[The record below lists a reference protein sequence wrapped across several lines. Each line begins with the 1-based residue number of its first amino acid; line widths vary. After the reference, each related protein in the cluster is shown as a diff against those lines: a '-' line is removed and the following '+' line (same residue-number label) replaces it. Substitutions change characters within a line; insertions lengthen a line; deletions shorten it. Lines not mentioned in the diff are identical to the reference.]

1 MEGITERMPAHFS
14 DERQRFWK
22 RWIPTLLAIVILT
35 TVFCCEGLIVRHNTE
50 QRVRAEMAAEYDA
63 KLEAYKAEQAAEA
76 QAQYFLSGDASREAA
91 INQAVDA
98 VAQVIA
104 RLSTDRQ
111 KLTEA
116 SCILARV
123 MAAGYPDNF
132 PDVCSQENQWMF
144 FDGKDKTFSAH
155 DRELAETVV
164 RPYME
169 SGIVPDG
176 LTAAFVY
183 GEWSESDF
191 VLRDSWTRDSKA
203 HYWRWS

>member
-1 MEGITERMPAHFS
+1 
-14 DERQRFWK
+14 
-22 RWIPTLLAIVILT
+22 
-35 TVFCCEGLIVRHNTE
+35 
-50 QRVRAEMAAEYDA
+50 
-63 KLEAYKAEQAAEA
+63 
-76 QAQYFLSGDASREAA
+76 
-91 INQAVDA
+91 
-98 VAQVIA
+98 
-104 RLSTDRQ
+104 
-111 KLTEA
+111 
-116 SCILARV
+116 